1 MQIQCKGLLSELPRA
16 SDPEFDAKFASIFEA
31 LERGVD
37 MNEDKSKSAPCKVC
51 VEFNIFE
58 VPEGVCA
65 DYSKNE
71 STNSWDTMAHSYV
84 GRSRI
89 EGFPMGI
96 RVDTMGAERA
106 AITFSGEMDLLKA
119 RDLSKNS
126 ALFFS
131 PVYSSVSDCTILG
144 GEVRTAYH
152 TYQALSPWRKVW
164 FAFKAALFGG
174 SK

>member
-1 MQIQCKGLLSELPRA
+1 
-16 SDPEFDAKFASIFEA
+16 
-31 LERGVD
+31 
-37 MNEDKSKSAPCKVC
+37 MNKDKSKSDPCKVC

-58 VPEGVCA
+58 LPEGVCL
-65 DYSKNE
+65 DSKSEN
-71 STNSWDTMAHSYV
+71 TNSWDTMAHSYV
-84 GRSRI
+84 GHSRI

-96 RVDTMGAERA
+96 RVDTKGEEQA
-106 AITFSGEMDLLKA
+106 AIIFSGEMDLKKA

-152 TYQALSPWRKVW
+152 AYQALSPWRKVW
-164 FAFKAALFGG
+164 FAFKSALFGK